1 MTSTPIT
8 PWPDPPIQPT
18 DNASGPGLTVMVVD
32 DHELVRFGMQTYL
45 RQPERGVDQVLVAA
59 SLGQALDTLAR
70 QPVHVVLLD
79 LNLPDSKGLAT
90 LSLMHRAHP
99 LLPIAVVSG
108 ADASLQADAF
118 TLGAAGFF
126 SKLGDLSAVGEWIA
140 EQGRRFATTARTHP
154 HPLKLSNHLQR
165 QTPARAPTA
174 NLQPRQLQVLE
185 LLLAGCSNQQISTE
199 TGLSLGTVKNHV
211 SALLLHFQVGS
222 RSQLIAMLR

>member
-1 MTSTPIT
+1 MPKVIPIT
-8 PWPDPPIQPT
+8 PWSDPPKQPT
-18 DNASGPGLTVMVVD
+18 ENASGSGLNVMVVD

-45 RQPERGVDQVLVAA
+45 RQPERGVGQVLEAA

-70 QPVHVVLLD
+70 QPVHLVLLD

-140 EQGRRFATTARTHP
+140 EQGRCFATVVRPHP
-154 HPLKLSNHLQR
+154 HPTMQSNRLHR
-165 QTPARAPTA
+165 QAPTA

-185 LLLAGCSNQQISTE
+185 LLLAGCSNQKISTE

-211 SALLLHFQVGS
+211 SSLLLHFQVGS